1 MHTVVCAV
9 VCQRINRVMVKEVQ
23 VELLASSAGWDRA
36 ARSSDSLNNQQEFAE
51 CGFLSCGATESF
63 GLQFAAS
70 LASEHL
76 FFFFLLSPPLAAGNR
91 SHVAVEIC
99 PVCVLAHAFWCVF
112 HRAQQEPEEAVRA
125 AHQVLFPGR
134 GSERAPL
141 SSVPRRR
148 GEHQRAMVGASP
160 PAPAPSTTGGPAS
173 SIVSK
178 RQVSVLVYLLWASAG
193 LRLLKKVDV

>member
-1 MHTVVCAV
+1 MNFLRPV
-9 VCQRINRVMVKEVQ
+9 
-23 VELLASSAGWDRA
+23 LAGTA

-51 CGFLSCGATESF
+51 CGFRSCGVTKSF
-63 GLQFAAS
+63 GLQLAAS

-76 FFFFLLSPPLAAGNR
+76 FFFFLLSFLRSQQETAATSPWKSVPSVSWLTLSG
-91 SHVAVEIC
+91 
-99 PVCVLAHAFWCVF
+99 VF

-160 PAPAPSTTGGPAS
+160 PSPAPSTTGGPAS
-173 SIVSK
+173 SIVSN